1 LSPSP
6 KVRVPDGQR
15 KSWNPPE
22 QAERWSRGVRTP
34 SWRHAPRDGCRGS
47 RAGNC
52 WEQEE
57 RGNTFKTFKVGPMF
71 RRYARVSGAPPV
83 RVGPKPGSMR
93 SLRGGRQEYILDSP
107 RFGSAEAPLKAPDT
121 LGTLTQ
127 VSDVSWGRPPEPPHL
142 PPPSQTLPTRQVK
155 REPGEMRED
164 MLKTRARRTR
174 KAGTRAGPNRNAH
187 AMLILSTRPMQG
199 RPNKRKETGTNG

>member
-1 LSPSP
+1 
-6 KVRVPDGQR
+6 
-15 KSWNPPE
+15 E
-22 QAERWSRGVRTP
+22 QTERWSRGVSTA

-52 WEQEE
+52 WEQGE

-83 RVGPKPGSMR
+83 RVGPNPGPMR
-93 SLRGGRQEYILDSP
+93 SLRGGRQEYILHSP
-107 RFGSAEAPLKAPDT
+107 GFGSV
-121 LGTLTQ
+121 GTRTQ
-127 VSDVSWGRPPEPPHL
+127 VSDVSWGTPPEPPHL
-142 PPPSQTLPTRQVK
+142 PPPAQSCRRRRVK

-164 MLKTRARRTR
+164 VLKTRARRTR

-199 RPNKRKETGTNG
+199 RPNKR